1 MILKSEKIHNQEQLI
16 SILKNQLEQ
25 AMSRLTELK
34 NIDSKFQATI
44 SELETLL
51 EQHPDYQSVVS
62 DRLKY
67 KEPEPT
73 LAPVKIEI
81 IGRVRNIK
89 TCHSKE

>member
-51 EQHPDYQSVVS
+51 E
-62 DRLKY
+62 
-67 KEPEPT
+67 
-73 LAPVKIEI
+73 
-81 IGRVRNIK
+81 
-89 TCHSKE
+89 